1 MSAPLSSVDD
11 VAQTIVMRSSGWTQE
26 GFTLIELL
34 IATAMTIVVVGAAV
48 TMLISVMHR
57 QPQTTRTADQ
67 IGNARNAI
75 EKITVDL
82 RQGVKLTEAEPFAVE
97 MSTFCGK
104 TEGTEPCVVRYDC
117 AQETGKATY
126 GCSREVVGGGTTW
139 VLEGLASP
147 EVFCFYPFSEEVGP
161 SGNGSGCGVAVS
173 PVETTYVGIKVQL
186 PQENNAT
193 TNTVFEGGAA
203 LHNAPGVLEGG

>member
-1 MSAPLSSVDD
+1 M
-11 VAQTIVMRSSGWTQE
+11 M
-26 GFTLIELL
+26 
-34 IATAMTIVVVGAAV
+34 VVITGAVV
-48 TMLISVMHR
+48 TMLVSSMHR
-57 QPQTTRTADQ
+57 QTAVTSTSDQ

-82 RQGVKLTEAEPFAVE
+82 RQGVELTEATPSVVD

-126 GCSREVVGGGTTW
+126 GCSREVAGGGTTS

-161 SGNGSGCGVAVS
+161 SGNGSGCGIAVS
-173 PVETTYVGIKVQL
+173 PAETTYVGIKVQL